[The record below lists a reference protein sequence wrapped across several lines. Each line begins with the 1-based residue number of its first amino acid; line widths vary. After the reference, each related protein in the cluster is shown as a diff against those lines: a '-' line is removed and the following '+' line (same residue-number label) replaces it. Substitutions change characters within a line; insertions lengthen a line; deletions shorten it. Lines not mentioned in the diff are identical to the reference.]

1 MEENMSKSNLIRA
14 AVVFGTA
21 TLLSGVAAANAPA
34 DLKMTKD
41 QCSTLWMKALG
52 STSGDLAMDKA
63 APYVADFK
71 KADTNSD
78 KMLSSSEW
86 MAACDQGN
94 IRTADAGVTDQGT
107 AATSDRTPAGATDK
121 SPGATSTGAAGTEV
135 GKTPA
140 GTSDRTPSK

>member
-1 MEENMSKSNLIRA
+1 MSKASLIGA
-14 AVVFGTA
+14 AIVFGTA
-21 TLLSGVAAANAPA
+21 SLMSGVAAANAPA

-52 STSGDLAMDKA
+52 STSGNLAMDKA

-78 KMLSSSEW
+78 KMLSSAEW

-94 IRTADAGVTDQGT
+94 VRTADAGVTDPGST
-107 AATSDRTPAGATDK
+107 ATSDRTPAGASDK
-121 SPGATSTGAAGTEV
+121 APGATSTGAAGTDA
-135 GKTPA
+135 GKTPG

>member
-1 MEENMSKSNLIRA
+1 MSKSNLTRA
-14 AVVFGTA
+14 AVVFCSA

-52 STSGDLAMDKA
+52 SASGDLAMDKA

-107 AATSDRTPAGATDK
+107 TATSDRTPSGATDK
-121 SPGATSTGAAGTEV
+121 APGATSSGAAGTDA
-135 GKTPA
+135 GKTPS